1 VNRVEYPEVDASD
14 APQRG
19 RIYCFANQKG
29 GVGKTT
35 TAVNLAAYLAA
46 RGHRVLLVDADSQA
60 NATSSLGV
68 DKMREEPSLY
78 DVLIGGEDAAGTLVT
93 IDRPALRGCLD
104 LLPSSVDL
112 AGAEVE
118 LAAEP
123 QGEREY
129 RLKRALEPLRDRYDY
144 VLVDCPPSLGL
155 LTLNALTAAD
165 AVIIPLQ
172 CEYLALEGLM
182 QLTNTIS
189 LVLKSL
195 NRNLRIIGIVMTMYD
210 SRTNLSAQ
218 VVQEVRSH
226 FPKEVFGSLVPRSVR
241 LSEAPSYGLTILE
254 YDPNSRGALAYSALA
269 DEVITRSNG
278 MHATRTTEAQA

>member
-1 VNRVEYPEVDASD
+1 MDASRT
-14 APQRG
+14 PRKGQ
-19 RIYCFANQKG
+19 IYCFANQKG

-46 RGHRVLLVDADSQA
+46 GGRRVLLVDADSQA

-68 DKMREEPSLY
+68 DKERDEPALY
-78 DVLIGGEDAAGTLVT
+78 DVLMGGLPAAEAMVHME
-93 IDRPALRGCLD
+93 RPVFRGCLD

-129 RLKRALEPLRDRYDY
+129 RLKRAIEPLRERYDY
-144 VLVDCPPSLGL
+144 ILIDCPPSLGL

-189 LVLKSL
+189 LVLEGL
-195 NRNLRIIGIVMTMYD
+195 NKDLRILGIAMTMYD

-218 VVQEVRSH
+218 VVREVKSH
-226 FPKEVFGSLVPRSVR
+226 FGDEMFLTLVPRSVR

-254 YDPNSRGALAYSALA
+254 YDPHSRGAVAYAALA
-269 DEVITRSNG
+269 AELVERSL
-278 MHATRTTEAQA
+278 HVRV

>member
-1 VNRVEYPEVDASD
+1 MNASSTS
-14 APQRG
+14 PSGVRRG
-19 RIYCFANQKG
+19 YIYCFANQKG

-46 RGHRVLLVDADSQA
+46 EGHRVLLVDADSQA

-68 DKMREEPSLY
+68 DKLRDEPSLY
-78 DVLIGGEDAAGTLVT
+78 DVLMGASDAAQTL
-93 IDRPALRGCLD
+93 IALDHPAFKGLLD

-118 LAAEP
+118 LAAQP

-129 RLKRALEPLRDRYDY
+129 RLKQMLEPLRGHYDY
-144 VLVDCPPSLGL
+144 ILVDCPPSLGL

-182 QLTNTIS
+182 QLTNT
-189 LVLKSL
+189 
-195 NRNLRIIGIVMTMYD
+195 
-210 SRTNLSAQ
+210 
-218 VVQEVRSH
+218 
-226 FPKEVFGSLVPRSVR
+226 
-241 LSEAPSYGLTILE
+241 
-254 YDPNSRGALAYSALA
+254 
-269 DEVITRSNG
+269 
-278 MHATRTTEAQA
+278 